1 MMQAFD
7 LVFDKFSSVFLE
19 KVHCFKACL
28 LIFIAFCHPPFC
40 NVGTVVNF
48 GGSINS
54 GLMHKIVDSIKRGII
69 VYKEE
74 IKDNIF
80 FFIYDV
86 LEYAMITS
94 FQEVS

>member
-1 MMQAFD
+1 M
-7 LVFDKFSSVFLE
+7 
-19 KVHCFKACL
+19 
-28 LIFIAFCHPPFC
+28 
-40 NVGTVVNF
+40 NF
-48 GGSINS
+48 GGSISN

-74 IKDNIF
+74 IKDNVF

-94 FQEVS
+94 FQEVSKHIEEICV